1 MCRANA
7 SRSADFASFELHTF
21 VCSVDFMHAFKR
33 VIINDLHS
41 FITLISLFIA
51 ATVGDWLLIQRHAVA
66 SIFSPATGQKKRNC
80 CILLEIG
87 CNTSVATTPS

>member
-21 VCSVDFMHAFKR
+21 VCSVDFMNAFKR
-33 VIINDLHS
+33 VIIINDLHS
-41 FITLISLFIA
+41 FITLISLFTA

-66 SIFSPATGQKKRNC
+66 SIFATGQKKRNC